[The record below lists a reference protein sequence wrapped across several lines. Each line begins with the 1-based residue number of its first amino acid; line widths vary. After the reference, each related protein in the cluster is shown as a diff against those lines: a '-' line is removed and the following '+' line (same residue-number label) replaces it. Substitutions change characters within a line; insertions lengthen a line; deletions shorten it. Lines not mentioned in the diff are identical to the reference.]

1 MAIRILSSENITGNI
16 TLYHPSNAPY
26 INFVENTD
34 TSDSKARITMD
45 QVDTNNGTLLFAT
58 ENAGT
63 LYNQVKITQTG
74 NLLLSNDAAS
84 FNTSNAKLNVLPASS
99 GVYQQWNYSPSNE
112 NFSLKLKETVTS
124 GNVRY
129 VFEQI
134 NDSTTYPNIL
144 VFNSGNVGI
153 GTDEPNF
160 KLGLSDSNALAAVYQ
175 QFTNG
180 TTGTTSSDGT
190 VMGIDADGDF
200 LINNQEAKEIKLY
213 TSDTQRLTIDSSGRV
228 GIGVAS
234 PNAGVKLEVNG
245 IISANG
251 DQSPTG
257 GGLGFG
263 DYQTGGYKWIQSFES
278 QELRI
283 NPLGNSV
290 TFPASSV
297 AIGTTNTTAG
307 SQLTLRSS
315 ASTGMTI
322 LSASNTGEC
331 FINFADND
339 DVNVGQIFYGH
350 SPDRMVFRVNDDSRM
365 TINSSGNVGIGTT
378 SPSGKLEVAGGNTL
392 GFRLSNTGDQSAYDQ
407 VRMTY
412 TGYNSGAPTVTFMP
426 LTTPGSGNAYTTFH
440 FSNTNGINASSNNNA
455 NVDIDGNLTIG
466 NAKGLQETILT
477 LRNYDAN
484 LASTNTIQASLRMSG
499 RYWSGATSQLVETRI
514 NSVHQESDGNGGS
527 ALTFMTQTGGDGVVE
542 QMRIDKVGNVG
553 IGTTSPNKTLTVYG
567 GNDNGIWIDSQGG
580 QYTSLAFGHNGTEK
594 ANIAWD
600 NTNGYTNISTYG
612 NGHLA
617 LTTGG
622 GIKAFLN
629 YSGNFGIGIT
639 NPAEKLHVNGKTIL
653 QNTEY
658 SDYAAASI
666 STTGVV
672 VATVP
677 SSTNGQSVMIT
688 FEATGGTGS
697 VYSVIYSCYNGGGNW
712 YYTKNV
718 LIFGGNIEVAET
730 NGSGSSTLSF
740 SFRATSGSAA
750 YTPRVVMKGNPYGL
764 VSFI

>member
-750 YTPRVVMKGNPYGL
+750 YTPRVVMKGSPYGL